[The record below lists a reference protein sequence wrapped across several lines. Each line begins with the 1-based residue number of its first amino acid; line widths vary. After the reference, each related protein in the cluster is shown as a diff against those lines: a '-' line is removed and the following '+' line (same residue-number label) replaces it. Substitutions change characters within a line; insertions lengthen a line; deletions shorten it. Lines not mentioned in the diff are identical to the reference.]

1 MEMLKKL
8 AVPFLVLSLAAFGCS
23 SSSSNPDGGKGGSGG
38 GAGSGGAGGGGAGGH
53 GGAGGA
59 GGGQGGAGGGQGG
72 AGGGQGGAGG
82 HGGAGGAGGAG
93 GTTDGGT
100 GGSTTD
106 GATGGTGGSTDGS
119 TDGVNVAAAC
129 TGKTD
134 MNATPF
140 TADQFCA
147 IFEQLCASVPG
158 ITITPSNCVATYNGF
173 NSTPE
178 DGGAHGQ
185 QGCRS
190 YHLCNAFNVG
200 ITPHCYHAE
209 GRSGQDAGANTFCM

>member
-23 SSSSNPDGGKGGSGG
+23 SSSTTTTDGGKGGSGG
-38 GAGSGGAGGGGAGGH
+38 GAG

-59 GGGQGGAGGGQGG
+59 TDGGTGGHGGGGGAGGAGGGQGG

-82 HGGAGGAGGAG
+82 HGGAGGGTGGGAG
-93 GTTDGGT
+93 GATDGGT
-100 GGSTTD
+100 GGAG
-106 GATGGTGGSTDGS
+106 GATDGS

-134 MNATPF
+134 ANATPF

-147 IFEQLCASVPG
+147 IFEQVCANVPG
-158 ITITPSNCVATYNGF
+158 ITITPSDCVATYNGF

-200 ITPHCYHAE
+200 AMPHCYHAE
-209 GRSGQDAGANTFCM
+209 GRNGQDGGANTFCM